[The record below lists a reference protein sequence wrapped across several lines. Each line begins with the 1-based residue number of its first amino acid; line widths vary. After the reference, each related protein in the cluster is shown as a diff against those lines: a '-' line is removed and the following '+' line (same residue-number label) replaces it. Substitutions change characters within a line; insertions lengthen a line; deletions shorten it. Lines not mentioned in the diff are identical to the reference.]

1 MMETPPLPERH
12 GELPEL
18 VLPEVHGMGGNTMVL
33 KAQSVYTADQMREFG
48 ELCARM
54 AREQERERCARICE
68 ERAGTV
74 SMFANSKE
82 AGAHNHAVRGCA
94 AAIRAG

>member
-1 MMETPPLPERH
+1 MMEMPYIPEGLRILAAE
-12 GELPEL
+12 GELDAFL
-18 VLPEVHGMGGNTMVL
+18 SGV
-33 KAQSVYTADQMREFG
+33 REYG

-54 AREQERERCARICE
+54 AREQERERCALICE

-94 AAIRAG
+94 AAIRKG